1 MPGSVRSTRT
11 GSNLEFFKGN
21 VRKYLKASFNA
32 FKPPSD
38 PLKVMLNVG
47 ISCGSIFKDESRLWL
62 TRIYTRLAMKV
73 SIRNPYHS
81 EILRNI
87 PLEVFLSL
95 KRAVDHTRNGEIAG
109 NVISEEN
116 WKCHVIAFT
125 SVSAVTSLFSMLS
138 GLSEAEVQSHF
149 RRKLNGRINGRAA
162 VIINEE
168 KEFSLEYKVNL
179 NQCFVEFYYGVW
191 NSAGFPLHH

>member
-1 MPGSVRSTRT
+1 MAQNDARARSNIICGQRQICKNISKMAAESAESIALEKQIEVCLEAFEALEL
-11 GSNLEFFKGN
+11 GSNLEFFEGN

-125 SVSAVTSLFSMLS
+125 
-138 GLSEAEVQSHF
+138 
-149 RRKLNGRINGRAA
+149 
-162 VIINEE
+162 
-168 KEFSLEYKVNL
+168 
-179 NQCFVEFYYGVW
+179 
-191 NSAGFPLHH
+191 